1 MGWVGWSEKVQ
12 KPAYVMYEGSLMK
25 FRLFNVRERPL
36 MMYDF
41 RGGGQ
46 KSSKNVGHIL
56 WMIPYLKNHPC

>member
-41 RGGGQ
+41 R
-46 KSSKNVGHIL
+46 VGWGVGNDPKKPNIRGDVG
-56 WMIPYLKNHPC
+56 